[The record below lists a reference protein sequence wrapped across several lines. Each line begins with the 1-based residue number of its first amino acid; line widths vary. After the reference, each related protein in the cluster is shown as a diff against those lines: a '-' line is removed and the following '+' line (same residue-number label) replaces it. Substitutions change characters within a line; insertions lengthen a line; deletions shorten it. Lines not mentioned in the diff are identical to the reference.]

1 LPIALDATYAVGSQ
15 LTGVGAYC
23 REMLHGLAATHGEQT
38 FRWAYRPHRFLRA
51 RQQSVPHNCTRRLL
65 LDAIPLRADL
75 FHGLNQRMPAW
86 RARRTVTTF
95 HDLFVMTGEYSSPG
109 FRQRFA
115 KLAKDAAERSDL
127 IITVSHSTATQ
138 VHRLLAVEWDR
149 LRVVHHGVRLP
160 RLPNVARE
168 PIVLSVGAV
177 QKRKNTARLIEAF
190 RAIPAPWKLVLAGAA
205 GFGAEQILANA
216 GPRVEVTG
224 YVTDEQLAA
233 LYARASIFAFP
244 SLDEGFGIPVL
255 EAMSAGVPVIA
266 SNTSALPEVCGEAA
280 ILIDPLD
287 VHQLASELERLAAD
301 PELRAQIAKR
311 GRSRAAGFTWNLA
324 VEKTWSVY
332 RELLGP

>member
-15 LTGVGAYC
+15 LTGVGFYC
-23 REMLHGLAATHGEQT
+23 REILHGLAAAHVQQK

-51 RQQSVPHNCTRRLL
+51 RHQTIPNNCSRRLL
-65 LDAIPLRADL
+65 LDAIPLGGDL

-95 HDLFVMTGEYSSPG
+95 HDLFVMTGEYSSPE

-115 KLAKDAAERSDL
+115 KLAKDAVARSDL
-127 IITVSHSTATQ
+127 VIAVSQFTAAQ
-138 VHRLLAVEWDR
+138 VHRLLDVEWDR
-149 LRVVHHGVRLP
+149 LRVIHHGVRLQQ
-160 RLPNVARE
+160 LPNVPRE

-177 QKRKNTARLIEAF
+177 QKRKNTARLIAAV
-190 RAIPAPWKLVLAGAA
+190 RAMPAPWKLVLAGSA
-205 GFGAEQILANA
+205 GFGAEEILANA

-266 SNTSALPEVCGEAA
+266 SNTSALPEVCGQAA
-280 ILIDPLD
+280 ILVDPLD
-287 VHQLASELERLAAD
+287 VDHLASELERLAGN

-311 GRSRAAGFTWNLA
+311 GRSRAAEFTWDLA
-324 VEKTWSVY
+324 VGKTWSVY
-332 RELLGP
+332 RELLSR